1 MKFRTKLILLFVV
14 LSLATNGL
22 LFFINSWQSAKMLR
36 DQIASTALS
45 VAATASA
52 MLDGDLHK
60 KLNASEP
67 ESTAAYKEIETKL
80 RKIRDANRRDDV
92 QIKFIYTLVQ
102 SPKDKDTILFGV
114 DAEEEGPD
122 KSLLGDIYKQKE
134 DPRAQPTRFDINQV
148 QPVFIEDQWGT
159 WLTANSPF
167 HTASGESVGVVGVDI
182 DARQVTKELNTLRI
196 FGFGTLAFSVVLAI
210 ILGVY
215 FSVQLA
221 RPLAKLRQ
229 ALAAIG
235 KGKLDTRLDAG
246 GGDEFAEVAL
256 AINEMAEG
264 LQQRDVFKG
273 TLVRYMSGQL
283 AEKILSSG
291 KIPDLKGE
299 RRKITVLFA
308 DVRGFTKL
316 SENLPPEDVF
326 AMLNDYFD
334 KMIDEIS
341 KNHGLL
347 NKFMGDGLMA
357 VFGALEEDPYQE
369 ENAIKAALGM
379 RRMLEGMR
387 ERFKI
392 ERQIDLKIGIGIN
405 TGIALVGNIG
415 SNQRMEF
422 TAIGDTV
429 NLGSRLESASKELN
443 TDIIVSEYTYVAA
456 RTGFR
461 FRSLGQISI
470 RGRENPVGAY
480 AVEGPG
486 ES

>member
-1 MKFRTKLILLFVV
+1 M
-14 LSLATNGL
+14 
-22 LFFINSWQSAKMLR
+22 
-36 DQIASTALS
+36 
-45 VAATASA
+45 
-52 MLDGDLHK
+52 
-60 KLNASEP
+60 
-67 ESTAAYKEIETKL
+67 
-80 RKIRDANRRDDV
+80 
-92 QIKFIYTLVQ
+92 
-102 SPKDKDTILFGV
+102 
-114 DAEEEGPD
+114 
-122 KSLLGDIYKQKE
+122 
-134 DPRAQPTRFDINQV
+134 
-148 QPVFIEDQWGT
+148 
-159 WLTANSPF
+159 
-167 HTASGESVGVVGVDI
+167 
-182 DARQVTKELNTLRI
+182 
-196 FGFGTLAFSVVLAI
+196 FS
-210 ILGVY
+210 
-215 FSVQLA
+215 
-221 RPLAKLRQ
+221 
-229 ALAAIG
+229 
-235 KGKLDTRLDAG
+235 
-246 GGDEFAEVAL
+246 
-256 AINEMAEG
+256 
-264 LQQRDVFKG
+264 
-273 TLVRYMSGQL
+273 
-283 AEKILSSG
+283 
-291 KIPDLKGE
+291 PDLKGE

-480 AVEGPG
+480 AVEDPG
-486 ES
+486 EP